1 MRITSP
7 AKRAK
12 PVSTAL
18 TAKRVEIKCADDP
31 LVRADAR
38 AAPHA
43 GASAARTPHDDMVQ
57 WTDATA
63 RKHSK
68 RSDHRPRRP
77 RQDDARR
84 CHALAVGS
92 VPRQRG
98 GARADHGFD
107 RPG

>member
-1 MRITSP
+1 MRIARPT
-7 AKRAK
+7 KRAK
-12 PVSTAL
+12 AVGAAL
-18 TAKRVEIKCADDP
+18 TAKRVEIERADDP

-68 RSDHRPRRP
+68 RGDHRPRRP
-77 RQDDARR
+77 RQDDARGR
-84 CHALAVGS
+84 HALAVGS
-92 VPRQRG
+92 LPRQRG
-98 GARADHGFD
+98 GAR
-107 RPG
+107 